1 MLSKQ
6 LYYDWKVRQL
16 GIVMYKSRFF
26 YKSCKEFV
34 CLNERKY
41 RTVIRHIVTEGM
53 LKRTCSKWYR
63 AALRPSLYFR
73 NFPSATPV

>member
-1 MLSKQ
+1 MNTSTRGKLCCQNNFIMIGKS
-6 LYYDWKVRQL
+6 DSWVSSCINL
-16 GIVMYKSRFF
+16 GCF

-53 LKRTCSKWYR
+53 LKRTCSK
-63 AALRPSLYFR
+63 
-73 NFPSATPV
+73 